1 VPALRHRNFRLFL
14 GGMLVSF
21 VGTWMQTIGQAW
33 LVLILTRDPFVLGLV
48 TAAQGLPIV
57 VLGLFGGVIADRAPK
72 RAVILVCQSTMLALA
87 AVLAGLCLTGVIEVW
102 HVILLAFALGAVNA
116 IDLPARQAFV
126 VEMVGPTDTASA
138 VGLHSSAYSGARLV
152 GPAVAGLVIAAAT
165 SWLGDGVRASGV
177 AFAANAV
184 SYLFVLVAVAAIR
197 EDELFLSVRPAVPR
211 GLRTAFRQIADGLAY
226 LRGARPVLATL
237 VVPGLIATIAVN
249 FGVLVPVL
257 AVEEFGMDSSGLGL
271 LLAAAGV
278 GGLLS
283 ALRIGVG
290 GRAGPR
296 VLIGGALVLGVAE
309 VATGLVGVPLASAV
323 ALFLAGAGAV
333 AMRTAANTNIQLAT
347 PQHLR
352 GRVMSVFSIVFEGSS
367 PMGGLLAGALAA
379 SLGVRLAFVIT
390 GVGAVLV
397 AVLGA
402 SAVARIGRP
411 ADATDR

>member
-1 VPALRHRNFRLFL
+1 
-14 GGMLVSF
+14 MLVSL
-21 VGTWMQTIGQAW
+21 VGTWIQTLGQAW
-33 LVLILTRDPFVLGLV
+33 LVLVMTSDPLMLGLV

-57 VLGLFGGVIADRAPK
+57 GLGLFGGVIADRAPK
-72 RAVILVCQSTMLALA
+72 RTVIFVCQSTMLVLA
-87 AVLAGLCLTGVIEVW
+87 ALLAALCLSGAIEVW
-102 HVILLAFALGAVNA
+102 HVVALAFALGVVNA
-116 IDLPARQAFV
+116 IDMPARQAFV
-126 VEMVGPTDTASA
+126 VEMVGPADTASA

-152 GPAVAGLVIAAAT
+152 GPAVAGVIIAAAT
-165 SWLGDGVRASGV
+165 SWLGDGVRASGI
-177 AFAANAV
+177 AFAVNAA
-184 SYLFVLVAVAAIR
+184 SYLFVLAAIVAIR
-197 EDELFLSVRPAVPR
+197 ERELFVTERPQVPR
-211 GLRTAFRQIADGLAY
+211 GIRAAVGQIADGLAY

-257 AVEEFGMDSSGLGL
+257 AVEEFGMDPAGLGF

-283 ALRIGVG
+283 ALRIGLG

-296 VLIGGALVLGVAE
+296 VLIAGAVVLGVAE
-309 VATGLVGVPLASAV
+309 VATGLFAVPLASGV
-323 ALFLAGAGAV
+323 ALFFAGAGAV

-347 PQHLR
+347 PPHLR

-367 PMGGLLAGALAA
+367 PMGGLLAGAVAA
-379 SLGVRLAFVIT
+379 SLGGRLAFVAT
-390 GVGAVLV
+390 GVAAVLL
-397 AVLGA
+397 AILGA